1 MQVNDVMIQ
10 LELHKV
16 LKGNISNMDKEKCEE
31 LDLRASSITPI
42 SLAKNILANVLG
54 RSSSKEL
61 LENLKGYIK
70 QRVSQIIC
78 VDEGEVS

>member
-1 MQVNDVMIQ
+1 
-10 LELHKV
+10 
-16 LKGNISNMDKEKCEE
+16 MDKEKCEE

-42 SLAKNILANVLG
+42 SLTKNILANVLS